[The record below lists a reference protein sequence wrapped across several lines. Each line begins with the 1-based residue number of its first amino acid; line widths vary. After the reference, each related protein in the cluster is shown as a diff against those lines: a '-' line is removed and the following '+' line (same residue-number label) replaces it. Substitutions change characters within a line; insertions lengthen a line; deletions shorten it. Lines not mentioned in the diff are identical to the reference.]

1 MSDSKAGI
9 CARFSQNTWHDSK
22 IIQLH
27 VVKDLEND
35 RYDLLLDLNM
45 IVGYSEGKH
54 ERARKTGRFTNCRVI
69 KADLDLLGMLLC
81 GGDLAC
87 ALCYPDAIEF
97 ERKSRDM
104 ARDFDLPDE
113 RNKLEGCLGF
123 HFDLIHPGGDLI
135 VIARDFSIDL
145 AV

>member
-81 GGDLAC
+81 GGDLAVRC
-87 ALCYPDAIEF
+87 VTRMRSSLRERVETWPAI
-97 ERKSRDM
+97 
-104 ARDFDLPDE
+104 LI
-113 RNKLEGCLGF
+113 CLTSA
-123 HFDLIHPGGDLI
+123 INWRAAS
-135 VIARDFSIDL
+135 VSTSI
-145 AV
+145 